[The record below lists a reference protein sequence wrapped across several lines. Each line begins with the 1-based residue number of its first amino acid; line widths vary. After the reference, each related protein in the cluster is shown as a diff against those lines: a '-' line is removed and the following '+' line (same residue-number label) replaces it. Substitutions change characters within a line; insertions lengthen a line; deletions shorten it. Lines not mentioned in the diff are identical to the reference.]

1 MEPADVR
8 HRPKKAERMRLQH
21 EGVQQVLDGVVS
33 TDGLVA
39 ALPLFYQ
46 DPRKVKK
53 SLAGSTIKKNINR
66 WLDSEEG
73 QAWMIARNKS
83 LGSISKLN
91 GNLSSDSSDQEKA

>member
-1 MEPADVR
+1 
-8 HRPKKAERMRLQH
+8 MRLQH